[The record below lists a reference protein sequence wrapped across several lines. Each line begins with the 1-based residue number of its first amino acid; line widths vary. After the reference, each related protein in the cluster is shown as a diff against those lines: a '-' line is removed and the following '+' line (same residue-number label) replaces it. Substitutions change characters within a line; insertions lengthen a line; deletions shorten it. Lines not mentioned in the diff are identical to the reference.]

1 MSIVHTATVIS
12 FAIHKVFCNLS
23 FTASPYFSPYNSRL
37 MLKTI
42 GLVFLGGGIGSSFR
56 YLNSVWVG
64 KYFPSQFPI
73 ATFLT
78 NITGCLLIG
87 ILLGIAE
94 RQQFSSTDFKFFFIT
109 GFCGGYTTFSAFSAE
124 NFTMIQNGQMLQA
137 MLYIGLSLFVGILA
151 TWVGVVIA
159 K

>member
-1 MSIVHTATVIS
+1 
-12 FAIHKVFCNLS
+12 
-23 FTASPYFSPYNSRL
+23 

-56 YLNSVWVG
+56 YLNTAWIG
-64 KYFPSQFPI
+64 KYFPSHFPI
-73 ATFLT
+73 ATLVT

-94 RQQFSSTDFKFFFIT
+94 RQHFTSSDFKFFFVT
-109 GFCGGYTTFSAFSAE
+109 GVCGGYTTFSAFSAE
-124 NFTMIQNGQMLQA
+124 SLNMLQNGQQFQA
-137 MLYIGLSLFVGILA
+137 ILYIAASLFIGILM
-151 TWVGVVIA
+151 TWLGFLIA

>member
-1 MSIVHTATVIS
+1 
-12 FAIHKVFCNLS
+12 
-23 FTASPYFSPYNSRL
+23 

-56 YLNSVWVG
+56 YLNTVWTG
-64 KYFPSQFPI
+64 KLFPSHFPI
-73 ATFLT
+73 ATLIT

-94 RQQFSSTDFKFFFIT
+94 RQQVTSSDFKFFFVT
-109 GFCGGYTTFSAFSAE
+109 GVCGGYTTFSAFSAE
-124 NFTMIQNGQMLQA
+124 SLNMLQNGQSFQA
-137 MLYIGLSLFVGILA
+137 ILYIAASLFIGILM
-151 TWVGVVIA
+151 TWLGFIIM